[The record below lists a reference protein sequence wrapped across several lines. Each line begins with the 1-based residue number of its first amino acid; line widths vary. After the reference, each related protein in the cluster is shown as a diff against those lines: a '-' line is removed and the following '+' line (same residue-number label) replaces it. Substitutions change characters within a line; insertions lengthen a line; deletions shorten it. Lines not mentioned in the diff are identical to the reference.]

1 MNVLAIQSSGNETSL
16 CVILGDDVLEY
27 SISHERKDRPNW
39 QEMLSQIGLDSFF
52 SMADID
58 IFAYANNEDSYT
70 ATRSVAS
77 YLKGISSAL
86 KKPLITTDANNIN
99 TISSN
104 LVAKNA
110 IQKFKDSGMQSDLF
124 DSKDANPT
132 YALETKYKKINE

>member
-86 KKPLITTDANNIN
+86 KKPLITIDANNIN

>member
-86 KKPLITTDANNIN
+86 KKPLITIDANNIN

-124 DSKDANPT
+124 NSKDANPT

>member
-39 QEMLSQIGLDSFF
+39 QEMLYQIGLDSFF

-86 KKPLITTDANNIN
+86 KKPLITIDANNIN

>member
-27 SISHERKDRPNW
+27 SISHDRKDRPNW

-86 KKPLITTDANNIN
+86 KKPLITIDANKIN

>member
-86 KKPLITTDANNIN
+86 KKPLITIDANNIN

-132 YALETKYKKINE
+132 YALETKYKKVNE

>member
-1 MNVLAIQSSGNETSL
+1 
-16 CVILGDDVLEY
+16 
-27 SISHERKDRPNW
+27 
-39 QEMLSQIGLDSFF
+39 MLSQIGLDSFF

-86 KKPLITTDANNIN
+86 KKPLITIDANKIN

>member
-16 CVILGDDVLEY
+16 CVILGDDILEY
-27 SISHERKDRPNW
+27 SIRHERKDRPNW

-86 KKPLITTDANNIN
+86 KKPLITIDANNIN

>member
-86 KKPLITTDANNIN
+86 KKPLITIDANNIN

-110 IQKFKDSGMQSDLF
+110 IQKFKDSGLQSDLF

>member
-86 KKPLITTDANNIN
+86 KKPLITIDANNIN

-132 YALETKYKKINE
+132 YALETNYKKINE

>member
-52 SMADID
+52 FMADID

-86 KKPLITTDANNIN
+86 KKPLITIDANNIN

>member
-86 KKPLITTDANNIN
+86 KKPLITIDANKIN

>member
-27 SISHERKDRPNW
+27 SISHDRKDRPNW

-86 KKPLITTDANNIN
+86 KKPLITIDANNIN